1 MTTKGFIAGGLNP
14 QPITR
19 SYIMAVIS
27 RSAPF
32 RHVGLSTG
40 ARSALGYLLMAV
52 AAMVIGVGGA
62 ILTVGGL

>member
-1 MTTKGFIAGGLNP
+1 
-14 QPITR
+14 
-19 SYIMAVIS
+19 MAVIS

-52 AAMVIGVGGA
+52 TAMVIGVGGA